1 MYSAIIDTDILEKI
15 RTYADI
21 LLDGYLLRFSDT
33 GMWEAEIIIKDN
45 YIQAAHLFVDNVYD
59 SISKV
64 MPHEVLPYIPLEG
77 GSRETSIRL
86 GARRLFI
93 QYQEDELGMTRYI
106 TDIEILRR

>member
-1 MYSAIIDTDILEKI
+1 MYSVHIESHILEKI

-33 GMWEAEIIIKDN
+33 GMRESEVIIKNN
-45 YIQAAHLFVDNVYD
+45 YVQAAHLLVDSIYD

-64 MPHEVLPYIPLEG
+64 MPHEILPDTPLTYG
-77 GSRETSIRL
+77 LRETSIRL
-86 GARRLFI
+86 GTRRLFI
-93 QYQEDELGMTRYI
+93 QYEEDASDLTRYI